1 MDLDGGMALSVAGLW
16 LDAQIDVDIEDI
28 GYLSKALQAV
38 TRGQP
43 ISVKDYSVNTTRCGP
58 SAT

>member
-28 GYLSKALQAV
+28 GDVGDSSEVEDGAFC
-38 TRGQP
+38 R
-43 ISVKDYSVNTTRCGP
+43 
-58 SAT
+58 